1 MLLINLFV
9 GATRLQMGTW
19 QMITPKLSPQTPAR
33 ESFRSATAKI
43 VTSFASAAIR
53 MGNKL
58 LAPRDARSLTGG
70 L

>member
-1 MLLINLFV
+1 
-9 GATRLQMGTW
+9 MGTW
-19 QMITPKLSPQTPAR
+19 QVITPKLSPQTPAR